1 MRSAAN
7 VAWAAGPLVAASYL
21 VAAAV
26 STRWRSPLLE
36 AGVASGAVTVG
47 WHVSK
52 RFAPGFEA
60 SRVGFESVQV
70 LLAWESVALWCGA
83 AVVLGF
89 CAPVFVGFRGSGGI
103 AAAVAVSAVHAPA
116 VLLAGL
122 GAFAV
127 GLAVFRGHT
136 KEALA
141 VGLAAPPAY
150 EWVAWAADL
159 QGGWGVNHGPEL
171 ALWTAAVSSIL
182 LARWWSREGEPDLQ

>member
-1 MRSAAN
+1 VRSAAN
-7 VAWAAGPLVAASYL
+7 VAWAAGPLVVASYL
-21 VAAAV
+21 VAAAI
-26 STRWRSPLLE
+26 STRWRSPIVE
-36 AGVASGAVTVG
+36 AAVASGAVTVG

-52 RFAPGFEA
+52 RFAPGNEA
-60 SRVGFESVQV
+60 SRIGFESVQV

-89 CAPVFVGFRGSGGI
+89 CAPIFRDFRGTGGI
-103 AAAVAVSAVHAPA
+103 GAAVAIAAVHTPA
-116 VLLAGL
+116 TLLSGL

-127 GLAVFRGHT
+127 GMAIFRGRT

-150 EWVAWAADL
+150 EWVAWAADI

-171 ALWTAAVSSIL
+171 ALWTAAVTSIL
-182 LARWWSREGEPDLQ
+182 LARWWSPIPHET